1 MKDSSL
7 DVNTAIDFGE
17 NNGIVSI
24 LANKAKYCR
33 LLGDTYP
40 ELQDALRTNVQ
51 PSMQQKMG
59 TFELQIRSGGESE
72 FSWRGLNFRL
82 GFRDEHILRLVPVS
96 FRRRNRRLW
105 YPGRPAHG
113 HKLYRN
119 SC

>member
-17 NNGIVSI
+17 NNGVVSI

-51 PSMQQKMG
+51 PLMQQKMG

-82 GFRDEHILRLVPVS
+82 GFGDEHVLRLLPVS
-96 FRRRNRRLW
+96 LRCRNHRLW
-105 YPGRPAHG
+105 YFGCPAYG